1 MALILAVESSARFC
15 SVALHRAGQLV
26 SDIKVQQIRS
36 AAAALAPS
44 IKELF
49 QQCGLNIEGIDAVS
63 VSAGPGSYTGLRIA
77 SSTAKGICL
86 ALGKPLIALNTL
98 EIMDRM
104 VQDRAVAKKFCPM
117 LDARRSEVYSMI
129 VDQDHSTVS
138 RVQNLILDE
147 NSFKQELEEGRVLFF
162 GDGSE
167 KWRKLCVHPNAVFQS
182 DVEPMASAMGELGW
196 KSFSEKR
203 FESVI
208 QFEPH
213 YLKAFVAGP
222 PRKAD

>member
-26 SDIKVQQIRS
+26 SEIKVQQTRS

-49 QQCGLNIEGIDAVS
+49 QQCGLTIESIDAVS
-63 VSAGPGSYTGLRIA
+63 VAAGPGSYTGLRIA

-104 VQDRAVAKKFCPM
+104 VRDRVVAEKFCPM
-117 LDARRSEVYSMI
+117 LDARRAEVYAMI
-129 VDQDHSTVS
+129 LDQSHRPLSTV
-138 RVQNLILDE
+138 RNIILD
-147 NSFKQELEEGRVLFF
+147 SLGFQQELEEGKVLFF
-162 GDGSE
+162 GDGSD
-167 KWRKLCVHPNAVFQS
+167 KWRNLCVHPNAIFQT
-182 DVEPMASAMGELGW
+182 DIEPMASAMGELGW
-196 KSFSEKR
+196 RAYEEKR
-203 FESVI
+203 FELVH

-213 YLKAFVAGP
+213 YLKEFVAGP
-222 PRKAD
+222 KRKAD

>member
-26 SDIKVQQIRS
+26 IEIKVLQTRS

-44 IKELF
+44 IKDLF
-49 QQCGLNIEGIDAVS
+49 QQSSLEISSIDAVA
-63 VSAGPGSYTGLRIA
+63 VAAGPGSYTGLRIA
-77 SSTAKGICL
+77 SSTAKGICM

-104 VQDRAVAKKFCPM
+104 VVDRTKAEKFCPM
-117 LDARRSEVYSMI
+117 LDARRAEVYSM
-129 VDQDHSTVS
+129 VLDQHHSTVS
-138 RVQNLILDE
+138 QVQNFILDE
-147 NSFKQELEEGRVLFF
+147 KSFKQELEAGRVIFF

-167 KWRKLCVHPNAVFQS
+167 KWRTLCAHPNAIFQP

-196 KSFSEKR
+196 KAFLEKR
-203 FESVI
+203 FESVQ
-208 QFEPH
+208 QFEPR

-222 PRKAD
+222 GRKAD